1 MQNAYVVTG
10 SMQDGR
16 TVVLD
21 ETLPLG
27 PTKVRLVLEPLS
39 SQQPYDQVMT
49 EIRERQRLRG
59 HQARTR
65 EQVDEELRSER
76 DSWDEE

>member
-39 SQQPYDQVMT
+39 SCV
-49 EIRERQRLRG
+49 
-59 HQARTR
+59 
-65 EQVDEELRSER
+65 
-76 DSWDEE
+76 

>member
-1 MQNAYVVTG
+1 MQNAYVLTG
-10 SMQDGR
+10 QIQDGR

-27 PTKVRLVLEPLS
+27 PTRVRLVLEPLS
-39 SQQPYDQVMT
+39 SQQPYEQVMA

-59 HQARTR
+59 HQPRTQ
-65 EQVDEELRSER
+65 EQVDEELRAER
-76 DSWDEE
+76 ASWDEE